1 MDGVYVGIAL
11 LLVIL
16 LIGVVLGEVMD
27 DDD

>member
-11 LLVIL
+11 LMVVL
-16 LIGVVLGEVMD
+16 LIGVVIGEVMD

>member
-16 LIGVVLGEVMD
+16 LIGVAIGEAMD
-27 DDD
+27 DTD